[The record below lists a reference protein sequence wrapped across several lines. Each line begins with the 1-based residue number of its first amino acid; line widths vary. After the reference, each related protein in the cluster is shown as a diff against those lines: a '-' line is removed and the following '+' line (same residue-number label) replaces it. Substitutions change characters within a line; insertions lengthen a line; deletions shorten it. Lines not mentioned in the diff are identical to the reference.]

1 MGYGVT
7 ACIDFQISE
16 YEPGH
21 RELLPTQT
29 CIEGSSSSYQLG
41 LSLSLIT
48 YSVHKIFTLYW
59 FLGSNSLMSMDGRK
73 RIIPVPKFSDPVITR
88 SPVGIIS
95 IAELMSAA
103 LFIIFL
109 TWTYYSR
116 ISNDFKKMTPNKSL
130 HLNV

>member
-1 MGYGVT
+1 M
-7 ACIDFQISE
+7 ACIDFQISD

-21 RELLPTQT
+21 TELLPTQT
-29 CIEGSSSSYQLG
+29 GIEGASSYQLG
-41 LSLSLIT
+41 LSLSRIT

-59 FLGSNSLMSMDGRK
+59 FLDSNSLMSMDGRK
-73 RIIPVPKFSDPVITR
+73 RIIPVPKFSDPAITR
-88 SPVGIIS
+88 SPLGIIS
-95 IAELMSAA
+95 IAEIMSAA

-116 ISNDFKKMTPNKSL
+116 ISNDFKKMIPNKSL